1 MECPFCAEEIKDHAL
16 VCKHCSRDLK
26 IPKPLIEEN
35 QELIAT
41 VAELQLELN
50 KLRAEVVRRR
60 SPLGFW
66 TRHLAVY
73 IVPPILLLLAAH
85 LLLIVRLDVNPLIM
99 RFASMLIPLPF
110 GFALAWVAHLGWR
123 TAAGL
128 GLVIGVVAVAGMTA
142 IVGYVDEVPII
153 PQNRQEWRETM
164 EYALSI
170 ALATLTGNILA
181 TMVQSALPKHV
192 VGRRQPSRMAL
203 RIASLI
209 GPPVGQQAL
218 RRRAEK
224 VGGLIRTA
232 SSLGAAT
239 GSAAGTIYT
248 GVRAL
253 IAM

>member
-1 MECPFCAEEIKDHAL
+1 
-16 VCKHCSRDLK
+16 
-26 IPKPLIEEN
+26 
-35 QELIAT
+35 
-41 VAELQLELN
+41 
-50 KLRAEVVRRR
+50 
-60 SPLGFW
+60 
-66 TRHLAVY
+66 
-73 IVPPILLLLAAH
+73 
-85 LLLIVRLDVNPLIM
+85 
-99 RFASMLIPLPF
+99 
-110 GFALAWVAHLGWR
+110 
-123 TAAGL
+123 
-128 GLVIGVVAVAGMTA
+128 
-142 IVGYVDEVPII
+142 
-153 PQNRQEWRETM
+153 
-164 EYALSI
+164 
-170 ALATLTGNILA
+170 
-181 TMVQSALPKHV
+181 VQSALPKHV